1 MGSHI
6 WVGEIHTCRFFP
18 QKDMVIAL
26 PNIML
31 SLVLA
36 AVAASAVPLAEP
48 IDVSSDFSIEPS
60 DRVCY
65 PYCGDDQEQNWDI
78 SEGLKL
84 DLLKEDQ
91 EDRYLT
97 KRSPLVPIPF
107 PLVFPKKFPKKIP
120 GLPFKKLKKLPFKKL
135 KKLPFKA
142 LKKLP
147 FKKIKK
153 DSFKALKKLPLKKLP
168 FVVKKL
174 PLVKKFTVKKFPV
187 AKKAPAALL
196 GGGAGLAAG
205 GTGGLAAGTLLGGGG
220 FPGIPGLPSLPGLP
234 IPVPLPLPIPN
245 FGQQN
250 NNGK

>member
-36 AVAASAVPLAEP
+36 AVAASAVSLAEP

-120 GLPFKKLKKLPFKKL
+120 GLPFKKLKKLPFKN
-135 KKLPFKA
+135 
-142 LKKLP
+142 
-147 FKKIKK
+147 
-153 DSFKALKKLPLKKLP
+153 LKKLPLKKLP

-174 PLVKKFTVKKFPV
+174 PLVKKFTVKKLPFKKFPV

-205 GTGGLAAGTLLGGGG
+205 GTGGLAAGTLLGGGA

>member
-36 AVAASAVPLAEP
+36 AVAASAVSLAEP

-60 DRVCY
+60 DRDCY

-78 SEGLKL
+78 SEGQKL

-147 FKKIKK
+147 FKK
-153 DSFKALKKLPLKKLP
+153 LP

-174 PLVKKFTVKKFPV
+174 PLVKKFTVKKLPFKKFPV

-205 GTGGLAAGTLLGGGG
+205 GTGGLAAGTLLGGGA

>member
-6 WVGEIHTCRFFP
+6 WVGEIHTCRFFFP

-36 AVAASAVPLAEP
+36 AVAASAVSLAEP

-78 SEGLKL
+78 SEGLQL

-91 EDRYLT
+91 EDRHLT

-120 GLPFKKLKKLPFKKL
+120 GLPFKKLKKLPFKKI
-135 KKLPFKA
+135 
-142 LKKLP
+142 
-147 FKKIKK
+147 KKIP
-153 DSFKALKKLPLKKLP
+153 FKALKKLPLKKLP

-174 PLVKKFTVKKFPV
+174 PLVKKFTVKKLPFKKFPV

-250 NNGK
+250 NNGR

>member
-1 MGSHI
+1 MG
-6 WVGEIHTCRFFP
+6 VTFGLARFTRVAFFP

-36 AVAASAVPLAEP
+36 AVAASAVSLAEP

-91 EDRYLT
+91 EDRHLT

-147 FKKIKK
+147 
-153 DSFKALKKLPLKKLP
+153 LKKLP

-174 PLVKKFTVKKFPV
+174 PLVKKFTVKKLPFKKFPV

-205 GTGGLAAGTLLGGGG
+205 GTGGLAAGTLLGGGA

-250 NNGK
+250 